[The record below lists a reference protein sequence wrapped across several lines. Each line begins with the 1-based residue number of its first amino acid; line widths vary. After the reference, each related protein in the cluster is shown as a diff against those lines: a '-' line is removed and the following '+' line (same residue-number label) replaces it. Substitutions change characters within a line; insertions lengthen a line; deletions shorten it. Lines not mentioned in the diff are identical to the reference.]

1 MNDETSKK
9 KTMPWWGWALIALLV
24 VGVITNLSDG
34 EGPDESSQTASEPA
48 ETAEEE
54 RAVVESEQPEVEV
67 PWEDYDASV
76 KLEIDELAAQN
87 DCEGLQEQ
95 FDIADANNEA
105 TMSRTGH
112 NNAQLM
118 AYIDQKLQ
126 AASCY

>member
-1 MNDETSKK
+1 MSEGTSKK
-9 KTMPWWGWALIALLV
+9 RTMPWWGWGLIALLV
-24 VGVITNLSDG
+24 AGVIANLSGG
-34 EGPDESSQTASEPA
+34 EGSDRSNQVAGEAA
-48 ETAEEE
+48 ELVGEAPE
-54 RAVVESEQPEVEV
+54 VVEADQPEVEV

-76 KLEIDELAAQN
+76 KLTIDELADQS

-126 AASCY
+126 ASSCY